1 MQQALTTNK
10 SYESESMHYKE
21 MGIEPWDVVDTWPLE
36 QKIGYY
42 RGNALKYVMRMGNK
56 DDRLKEA
63 KKIRHY
69 ADKLIESL
77 EEFNKENKT

>member
-1 MQQALTTNK
+1 MQQALTANEP
-10 SYESESMHYKE
+10 YESESMHYKE
-21 MGIEPWDVVDTWPLE
+21 MGVEPWDVVDTWPLE